1 MVVTQL
7 SLTVF
12 QVCRYFDCPY
22 PLDAKQCEL
31 IESTPLQTTLAIID
45 KLDLDNTK
53 PSEEQIARLFGFEEA
68 LARGQLS
75 CWQKLK
81 PKVWATFEEPS
92 NSLAAKVRSFADNC
106 PTINLSRD
114 SLIHSLF
121 ACLLQIV
128 ASISVFFI
136 CTSVIV
142 FCLKTHPGFRVE
154 STYNTAALNGTVSD
168 FDNGT
173 FANTTTRAPPTSSPF
188 FTGRLPAWK
197 RPAMLKY
204 NWQETYGQPHLA
216 FFYVELVCNIWFI
229 IELAIR
235 LVVSG
240 LLNYRYFLYGI

>member
-1 MVVTQL
+1 MTL
-7 SLTVF
+7 L
-12 QVCRYFDCPY
+12 
-22 PLDAKQCEL
+22 L
-31 IESTPLQTTLAIID
+31 IEFHAPLADHFSDYRQTGLGQYKAVGGANSAPLRLRGGFGARPIKLLAEAEAESLGDVRGALQFVGRQGSFDSSNCLAIY
-45 KLDLDNTK
+45 LFTHH
-53 PSEEQIARLFGFEEA
+53 PRL
-68 LARGQLS
+68 
-75 CWQKLK
+75 
-81 PKVWATFEEPS
+81 
-92 NSLAAKVRSFADNC
+92 
-106 PTINLSRD
+106 
-114 SLIHSLF
+114 LF
-121 ACLLQIV
+121 QIV

-154 STYNTAALNGTVSD
+154 SAYNSPLNGTLGD

-173 FANTTTRAPPTSSPF
+173 ISFSNATTTTRAPPTASPF
-188 FTGRLPAWK
+188 FTGRLPSWK

-240 LLNYRYFLYGI
+240 